1 MCETSCKMTPLRS
14 RRPWLSVIVG
24 VLLGFTVA
32 SWLLVP
38 RVLEM
43 SARNRRSSSACP
55 YYSDVRR
62 KVSSRDVRQQRD
74 GDEGEEELKAR
85 APSAQSFLYVGVMTA
100 QKYLTSRAVAAH
112 RTWSSSTPGKVEF
125 FSSEGSEK
133 VALPS
138 PVPVISLSGVDDSY
152 PPQKKSFMML
162 KYMHDHYLHQYEWFM
177 RADDDVYIRGEYQ
190 EVTGLMAFSE
200 IQETFGKC
208 KRTLWNTELYNSQRQ
223 H

>member
-1 MCETSCKMTPLRS
+1 MMMALRS

-24 VLLGFTVA
+24 LFLGFTAA

-38 RVLEM
+38 RVVEM
-43 SARNRRSSSACP
+43 SARKRRASSACP
-55 YYSDVRR
+55 YYSNVRSKVSFTDVRHQESG
-62 KVSSRDVRQQRD
+62 KQSQRD
-74 GDEGEEELKAR
+74 GDEGEGELNARAR
-85 APSAQSFLYVGVMTA
+85 APPAQSFLYVGVMTA

-112 RTWSSSTPGKVEF
+112 RTWSSSIPGRVEF

-133 VALPS
+133 VVLPS

-177 RADDDVYIRGEYQ
+177 RADDDVYIQGEY
-190 EVTGLMAFSE
+190 EE
-200 IQETFGKC
+200 
-208 KRTLWNTELYNSQRQ
+208 N
-223 H
+223 